1 MTTEELKMLADD
13 LFTRLSEVVRQS
25 VTVETTR
32 QMADFELR
40 QQEWRRDMMRDLAR
54 VEARAEKILDVIG
67 EAIER
72 RKPRTAS
79 DVASAL
85 STAQEQAGFVV
96 RDTEIH
102 GKRQD

>member
-1 MTTEELKMLADD
+1 MTTEELKILADD

>member
-72 RKPRTAS
+72 RKSRTAS